1 MRSEEMD
8 AWIKRMEE
16 GSFLPSDDP
25 LRLELERDLSS
36 QPSRLREKWLEILA
50 ETESLKL
57 KTLDISVP
65 KHLEQR
71 LLNDLEELPAPLKT
85 RKTPTWMLAAACL
98 FAGVLIG
105 FALNHQQEQ
114 PPFQQVVLLAAD
126 DHINDRR
133 LAVSTSD
140 LDEFERV
147 IKANHQLPVAFPTP
161 APGFKLVG
169 GRVCHWG
176 QERIVYSLWKKD
188 GLAYSLIQF
197 DAQGMNMPPSQK
209 PCLTCCDDGITSQ
222 QPMDLVVWVEQ
233 GRGYALV
240 GRQGSVDPE
249 PWSGTYL

>member
-98 FAGVLIG
+98 FAGMLIG

-176 QERIVYSLWKKD
+176 QERIVYSL
-188 GLAYSLIQF
+188 
-197 DAQGMNMPPSQK
+197 
-209 PCLTCCDDGITSQ
+209 
-222 QPMDLVVWVEQ
+222 
-233 GRGYALV
+233 
-240 GRQGSVDPE
+240 
-249 PWSGTYL
+249 